1 MDDLYSVGSSVPD
14 RPPQPTGP
22 PKTAVPAA
30 STAAPEVTAANPAP
44 RLPGKVEPGALA
56 RSGAGSGSIASS
68 RAVVQE
74 KVPAAADPN
83 EATRQTVELMCKYIR
98 EGAADDLVKWWAECG
113 VTRYGQGN
121 RDPQAMC
128 WAMYWL
134 VKHAILFARDEPRLF
149 SVGEPDG
156 LDMLIAPALLVRM
169 SQPKEDCDG
178 FTMLL
183 CALLSYLGV
192 RSVIVTVAADP
203 SDPTRWSHVF
213 PMAVMPSGSVVA
225 LDASHGHMPGWM
237 VPREH
242 IFRWQA
248 WDLNGAPIDVPI
260 PSKHRAGLHGYVPRG
275 RRMPRRGMG
284 QCYDDDGDS
293 IPCGTDGSTPTPVS
307 TPIPGG
313 TMTGALPCYDVNG
326 NVTSCGPMPG
336 GSTGLPVGGG
346 GDVLTG
352 NAGGTP
358 APTGTNWASV
368 ISSIVGAGA
377 RDAQLALSPAGSYI
391 NSAGQVVTP
400 FAGLSNILPYLLI
413 AGVGLLIL
421 SVAGHEG

>member
-14 RPPQPTGP
+14 RPPQPVSPTSTPAAAP
-22 PKTAVPAA
+22 PKEVPAVV
-30 STAAPEVTAANPAP
+30 SPAP
-44 RLPGKVEPGALA
+44 ARLPGELA
-56 RSGAGSGSIASS
+56 PAAIAKSGAAGS

-74 KVPAAADPN
+74 KVPAADDPN
-83 EATRQTVELMCKYIR
+83 VATRQTVELMCRYIR
-98 EGAADDLVKWWAECG
+98 EGAADELVRWWAECG
-113 VTRYGQGN
+113 LARYGQGN
-121 RDPQAMC
+121 RDPQAVC

-183 CALLSYLGV
+183 CALLSCLGV
-192 RSVIVTVAADP
+192 KSVIVTIAADP

-213 PMAVMPSGSVVA
+213 PMAVMPSGATVP
-225 LDASHGHMPGWM
+225 LDASHGNMPGWM

-248 WDLNGAPIDVPI
+248 WDLNAMPIEVAI

-275 RRMPRRGMG
+275 RRFPRRGMG
-284 QCYDDDGDS
+284 QCYDDEGNG
-293 IPCGTDGSTPTPVS
+293 IPCDTGSGDGSTPAPIIQPV
-307 TPIPGG
+307 
-313 TMTGALPCYDVNG
+313 MTGALPCYDVTG
-326 NVTSCGPMPG
+326 AVTSCGPMPG

-358 APTGTNWASV
+358 ATTGSNWASA
-368 ISSIVGAGA
+368 ISSIVQAGA

-400 FAGLSNILPYLLI
+400 FAGVSNILPFLLI
-413 AGVGLLIL
+413 GLGIFVVV
-421 SVAGHEG
+421 SMVGHEG